1 MRMETSARY
10 RRNNLHSEKMSIT
23 TLLKHIRT
31 RDAHINALKNSIN
44 IGDSIIINDSSWA
57 FEKGK
62 KPQLFKQV
70 SFTDD
75 NALENIIRGEV
86 GVVLSEPRCEYLY
99 VDFSWENKLLEE
111 EMIDVY
117 IPRLGIT
124 VCVLFTMVNACTL

>member
-1 MRMETSARY
+1 
-10 RRNNLHSEKMSIT
+10 MSI

-31 RDAHINALKNSIN
+31 RDARINALKNSIN
-44 IGDSIIINDSSWA
+44 IGDSIIINDTSWA

-75 NALENIIRGEV
+75 NALQNIIRGEV
-86 GVVLSEPRCEYLY
+86 GVVLSEPRCEELY

-124 VCVLFTMVNACTL
+124 VCVLFTMVNGCTL

>member
-1 MRMETSARY
+1 MKNEQKSRLKRITEHARMMESR
-10 RRNNLHSEKMSIT
+10 
-23 TLLKHIRT
+23 
-31 RDAHINALKNSIN
+31 INAMRNSIN

-70 SFTDD
+70 SFTDG
-75 NALENIIRGEV
+75 NAIENIIRGEV
-86 GVVLSEPRCEYLY
+86 GVVLSEPRCEDLY
-99 VDFSWENKLLEE
+99 VDFSYENKLLEK

-124 VCVLFTMVNACTL
+124 VCVLFTIVNVCSTL

>member
-1 MRMETSARY
+1 MRTTS
-10 RRNNLHSEKMSIT
+10 
-23 TLLKHIRT
+23 TLEDLLMRES
-31 RDAHINALKNSIN
+31 HINALKNSIN

-70 SFTDD
+70 SFTDE

-124 VCVLFTMVNACTL
+124 VCVLFTMVNASTL

>member
-1 MRMETSARY
+1 MRNTSTLEELLMMES
-10 RRNNLHSEKMSIT
+10 
-23 TLLKHIRT
+23 
-31 RDAHINALKNSIN
+31 HINAMRNSIN
-44 IGDSIIINDSSWA
+44 IGINDTSWA

-70 SFTDD
+70 SFTDN

-86 GVVLSEPRCEYLY
+86 GVVLSEPRCEDLY
-99 VDFSWENKLLEE
+99 VDFSYENKLLEK

-124 VCVLFTMVNACTL
+124 VCVLFTIVNGCTL

>member
-1 MRMETSARY
+1 
-10 RRNNLHSEKMSIT
+10 MSIT
-23 TLLKHIRT
+23 TLLEHIRT
-31 RDAHINALKNSIN
+31 RDARINALKNSIN
-44 IGDSIIINDSSWA
+44 IGDSIIINDPSWA

-86 GVVLSEPRCEYLY
+86 GVVLSEPRCEELY
-99 VDFSWENKLLEE
+99 VDFSYENKLLENE
-111 EMIDVY
+111 IIDVY

-124 VCVLFTMVNACTL
+124 VCVLFTMVNGCTL

>member
-1 MRMETSARY
+1 
-10 RRNNLHSEKMSIT
+10 MSIT

-31 RDAHINALKNSIN
+31 RDARINALKNSIN
-44 IGDSIIINDSSWA
+44 IGDSIIINDTSWA
-57 FEKGK
+57 YEKGK

-99 VDFSWENKLLEE
+99 VDFSYENKLLEK

-124 VCVLFTMVNACTL
+124 VCVLFMMVNGCTL

>member
-1 MRMETSARY
+1 
-10 RRNNLHSEKMSIT
+10 MSIT

-31 RDAHINALKNSIN
+31 RDAHINAMKNSIN
-44 IGDSIIINDSSWA
+44 IGDSIIINDTSWA
-57 FEKGK
+57 YEKGK

-75 NALENIIRGEV
+75 NAIENIIRGEI
-86 GVVLSEPRCEYLY
+86 GVVLSEPRCEDLY
-99 VDFSWENKLLEE
+99 VEFSYENKLLEK

>member
-1 MRMETSARY
+1 
-10 RRNNLHSEKMSIT
+10 MSIT
-23 TLLKHIRT
+23 TLLKHIRMT
-31 RDAHINALKNSIN
+31 ESRINAMRNSIN
-44 IGDSIIINDSSWA
+44 IGDSIIINDPSWA

-124 VCVLFTMVNACTL
+124 VCVLFTMVNGYTL

>member
-1 MRMETSARY
+1 M
-10 RRNNLHSEKMSIT
+10 NNT

-31 RDAHINALKNSIN
+31 RNARINALKNSIN
-44 IGDSIIINDSSWA
+44 IGDSIIINDTSWA
-57 FEKGK
+57 YEKGK

-124 VCVLFTMVNACTL
+124 VCVLFTIVNASTL

>member
-1 MRMETSARY
+1 MRNTS
-10 RRNNLHSEKMSIT
+10 
-23 TLLKHIRT
+23 LLEDLLMRES
-31 RDAHINALKNSIN
+31 HINALKNSIN
-44 IGDSIIINDSSWA
+44 IGDSIIINDPSWA

-86 GVVLSEPRCEYLY
+86 GVVLSEPRCEDLY
-99 VDFSWENKLLEE
+99 VDFSYENNLLEK

-124 VCVLFTMVNACTL
+124 VCVLFTIVNVCSTL

>member
-1 MRMETSARY
+1 
-10 RRNNLHSEKMSIT
+10 MSIT
-23 TLLKHIRT
+23 TLLEHIRT
-31 RDAHINALKNSIN
+31 RDARINALKNSIN
-44 IGDSIIINDSSWA
+44 IGDSIIINDPSWA
-57 FEKGK
+57 YEKGK

-86 GVVLSEPRCEYLY
+86 GVVLSEPRCEELY
-99 VDFSWENKLLEE
+99 VDFSYENKLLEN

-124 VCVLFTMVNACTL
+124 VCVLFTMVNGCTL

>member
-1 MRMETSARY
+1 
-10 RRNNLHSEKMSIT
+10 MSIT
-23 TLLKHIRT
+23 TLLKHLRM
-31 RDAHINALKNSIN
+31 RDARINALKNSIN
-44 IGDSIIINDSSWA
+44 IGDSIIINDPSWA
-57 FEKGK
+57 YEKGK

-99 VDFSWENKLLEE
+99 VDFSYENKLLEK

>member
-1 MRMETSARY
+1 M
-10 RRNNLHSEKMSIT
+10 
-23 TLLKHIRT
+23 
-31 RDAHINALKNSIN
+31 RDARINALKNSIN
-44 IGDSIIINDSSWA
+44 IGDSIIINDPSWVY
-57 FEKGK
+57 EKGK

-86 GVVLSEPRCEYLY
+86 GVVLSEPRCEELY
-99 VDFSWENKLLEE
+99 VDFSYENKLLEE

>member
-1 MRMETSARY
+1 
-10 RRNNLHSEKMSIT
+10 MSIT
-23 TLLKHIRT
+23 TLLKHIRM
-31 RDAHINALKNSIN
+31 RDARINTLKNSIN

-86 GVVLSEPRCEYLY
+86 GVVLSEPRCEDLY

-124 VCVLFTMVNACTL
+124 VCVLFTMVNASTL

>member
-1 MRMETSARY
+1 MSFTS
-10 RRNNLHSEKMSIT
+10 
-23 TLLKHIRT
+23 LLNHIRT
-31 RDAHINALKNSIN
+31 RESRINALKNSIN

-57 FEKGK
+57 YEKGK

-86 GVVLSEPRCEYLY
+86 GVVLSEPRCEELY
-99 VDFSWENKLLEE
+99 VDFSYEKKLLEE

-124 VCVLFTMVNACTL
+124 VCVLFTMVNGCTL

>member
-1 MRMETSARY
+1 
-10 RRNNLHSEKMSIT
+10 MSIT

-31 RDAHINALKNSIN
+31 RNARINALKNCIN
-44 IGDSIIINDSSWA
+44 IGDSIIINDASWA

-75 NALENIIRGEV
+75 NALENIIRGEA
-86 GVVLSEPRCEYLY
+86 GVVLSEPRCEDLY
-99 VDFSWENKLLEE
+99 VDFSYENKLLEK

-124 VCVLFTMVNACTL
+124 VCVLFTIVNVCSTL

>member
-1 MRMETSARY
+1 M
-10 RRNNLHSEKMSIT
+10 
-23 TLLKHIRT
+23 
-31 RDAHINALKNSIN
+31 RDARINAIRNSIN
-44 IGDSIIINDSSWA
+44 IDDSIIINDTSWA
-57 FEKGK
+57 YEKGK

-124 VCVLFTMVNACTL
+124 VCVLFTIVNASTL

>member
-1 MRMETSARY
+1 MLKRITEHARMIESR
-10 RRNNLHSEKMSIT
+10 
-23 TLLKHIRT
+23 
-31 RDAHINALKNSIN
+31 INALKNSIN
-44 IGDSIIINDSSWA
+44 IGDSIIINDTSWA
-57 FEKGK
+57 YEKGK
-62 KPQLFKQV
+62 KPQLFKQF

-99 VDFSWENKLLEE
+99 VDLSYENKLLEE

-124 VCVLFTMVNACTL
+124 VCVLFTIVNGCTL

>member
-1 MRMETSARY
+1 
-10 RRNNLHSEKMSIT
+10 MSIT
-23 TLLKHIRT
+23 TLLKHIRM
-31 RDAHINALKNSIN
+31 RDARINALKNSIN
-44 IGDSIIINDSSWA
+44 IGDSLIINDSSWVY
-57 FEKGK
+57 EKGK

-86 GVVLSEPRCEYLY
+86 GVVLSEPRCEDLY
-99 VDFSWENKLLEE
+99 VELSYENKLLEK

-124 VCVLFTMVNACTL
+124 VCVLFSIRNTCTL